1 MHAWLRHQVYSLRL
15 SSKRLRAAP
24 LQTLANL
31 LAIGIALCLP
41 LVLWLFVSG
50 LQQALG
56 NLDSEAEVSVFL
68 RQDSASAQSQ
78 SLGSKLAA
86 IPGVAAVRFVSRDAA
101 LAQLREQPGMAS
113 VIAALKSNPLPDAFV
128 LRLADTS
135 PALADGVQQ
144 QAAAMPGVAH
154 AQVDAAWTRRLDALL
169 HLGRSAL
176 WLLGTLL
183 GLGVVAVTFNTIR
196 LQILSQR
203 AEIEISK
210 LVGATDA
217 TVRRPFLW
225 QGALSGL
232 AGGLLAVLLVSAL
245 GWLIETEITALARL
259 YDSSFAL
266 PGLGGG
272 DAMAVLALASLLGG
286 LGAFASV
293 STHLRAARPGASQ
306 ARN

>member
-1 MHAWLRHQVYSLRL
+1 
-15 SSKRLRAAP
+15 
-24 LQTLANL
+24 
-31 LAIGIALCLP
+31 
-41 LVLWLFVSG
+41 VLWLFVSG

-56 NLDSEAEVSVFL
+56 NLDSDAEVSVFL

-272 DAMAVLALASLLGG
+272 DAMAVLALASLLGW

-293 STHLRAARPGASQ
+293 STHLRAVRPGASQ
-306 ARN
+306 VRN